1 MVFSKICLSKPETT
15 ILKKTEEG
23 EQGSPAINIMS
34 ENKIP
39 ERAVLEENVD
49 LGDSDELLYFHLR
62 SKETDFTM
70 GLSDILA
77 CLKFAEKEGM
87 VPELSEQWWDKM
99 YGVYP
104 ELQEPLEVSENEN
117 EEI

>member
-1 MVFSKICLSKPETT
+1 MANS
-15 ILKKTEEG
+15 
-23 EQGSPAINIMS
+23 
-34 ENKIP
+34 IP
-39 ERAVLEENVD
+39 ERAEFDENVD
-49 LGDSDELLYFHLR
+49 LGDHDELLIFHL
-62 SKETDFTM
+62 KVKDIEFTM

-87 VPELSEQWWDKM
+87 VPELPEQWWNKM
-99 YGVYP
+99 YGTYP

>member
-1 MVFSKICLSKPETT
+1 MVFFKICLSKLETT
-15 ILKKTEEG
+15 ILEKTEEG
-23 EQGSPAINIMS
+23 EQGSPAVNIMS
-34 ENKIP
+34 ENTIP
-39 ERAVLEENVD
+39 EKAVLEENVD

-70 GLSDILA
+70 GLSDILE

-87 VPELSEQWWDKM
+87 VPELPEQWWNKM
-99 YGVYP
+99 YRTYP

>member
-1 MVFSKICLSKPETT
+1 MVFFKICLSKLETT
-15 ILKKTEEG
+15 ILEKTEEG
-23 EQGSPAINIMS
+23 EQGSPAVNIMS
-34 ENKIP
+34 ENTIP
-39 ERAVLEENVD
+39 EKAVLEENVD

-62 SKETDFTM
+62 LKETDFTM
-70 GLSDILA
+70 GLSDILT

-87 VPELSEQWWDKM
+87 VPELPEQWWNKM
-99 YGVYP
+99 YGTYP